1 MANKKIYQIIMKTKE
16 NKAHLIHDTLLN
28 YLKNKEKT
36 EEEAVIY
43 LIEQG
48 ISKEKSKII
57 VEKLQHQIR
66 RHKKNDKLYYNL
78 FGLISIGCGI
88 ACLSFEIGKTSVLL
102 FFLGAKLLWE
112 GMKIETT

>member
-1 MANKKIYQIIMKTKE
+1 METKE

-36 EEEAVIY
+36 EEEAVMY

-66 RHKKNDKLYYNL
+66 RHKKNDKLYCNL
-78 FGLISIGCGI
+78 FGLVSIGCGI
-88 ACLSFEIGKTSVLL
+88 ACLLACLSFEIGKTSVLL